1 MNQLKYAIRSFDKY
15 APWLRTIF
23 IVTNGQV
30 PNWLNTTSS
39 KIQIV
44 EHKDFFREKSHL
56 PTFSSPS
63 IEINIHRIPGNKLL
77 HFDPEGHV
85 VTERSA

>member
-15 APWLRTIF
+15 APWLRKIF

-30 PNWLNTTSS
+30 PDWLNT
-39 KIQIV
+39 KIKNIRIV
-44 EHKDFFREKSHL
+44 EHHDFFRHKSHL

-63 IEINIHRIPGNKLL
+63 IEINIHRIQGK
-77 HFDPEGHV
+77 
-85 VTERSA
+85 

>member
-15 APWLRTIF
+15 APWLRNIF

-30 PNWLNTTSS
+30 PNWLNTEMENVR
-39 KIQIV
+39 IV
-44 EHKDFFREKSHL
+44 EHQEFFREKSHL

-63 IEINIHRIPGNKLL
+63 IEINIHRIQGMIL
-77 HFDPEGHV
+77 FDPW
-85 VTERSA
+85 RSFP

>member
-1 MNQLKYAIRSFDKY
+1 MNQLKYAIRSFNKY

-39 KIQIV
+39 KIRIV

-77 HFDPEGHV
+77 HFDSEGHV